1 MNSSKIGQALVTGG
15 AEVRFKIL
23 EFARRPG
30 DPVTLT
36 TDTAAIRQ
44 NLRWRPSRDNI
55 LVICESAFR
64 WEQKLVRTR
73 AQTGIS

>member
-1 MNSSKIGQALVTGG
+1 MNSSKMGQALGTGG

-44 NLRWRPSRDNI
+44 NLRYHPCHD
-55 LVICESAFR
+55 
-64 WEQKLVRTR
+64 KLGYLQCC
-73 AQTGIS
+73 AS